1 MVGVDAGG
9 KVIIVNKDLKGRV
22 VKTSERVAYLVPI
35 LLGVLF
41 GVCSFVGVHGG
52 RLEIRNIILY
62 ADVIFFAA
70 LFVIIFHGAIKL
82 VKKIKR
88 HPCNL
93 DTPFD
98 FCKHLKLDWSLKS
111 VIVSW
116 GIISICWIPYAIIFF
131 PGTYWF
137 DTSWQLV
144 QFFDPNT
151 PITDHHPFALTYL
164 LGFFAVLGKSLLD
177 NAVYGLYILVIL
189 QTAVS
194 ALSLASITCYLTRF
208 KVPWKIRFI
217 VIAFFALFPFLPC
230 LAMSLAKDT
239 IATPFFVFFSIMFCE
254 IWMTRGNVLAS
265 PLFDVL
271 LIVDIVF
278 ASAVKKTGMY
288 VIMLSLLLLAFIVKT
303 WLMKAGVVTIA
314 LIPYLTVGL
323 IAPTFIFPVLHIEP
337 GENSE
342 MLAVPMQQVANVVR
356 NHPSSLSNKELDEIQ
371 EIYQQD
377 TERLRGAYC
386 WYVSDPIKGQRI
398 PPEDV
403 HKLGKLW
410 LRQLLTHPT
419 DMAAGWAGLSA
430 SWFSFAVASKDGAK
444 QNSMVV
450 LSGSSHHHPGVNQF
464 MSWPDSTKG
473 GQAFGRFYEQTLL
486 TLPIA
491 GVLFQKALWASILP
505 FFLIFVSVRSRS
517 WWRMLILNM
526 PIMVTLLTLVAGPT
540 SAYGEAVRYV
550 LPLVYTLPLFLCIS
564 LSLLEQGEPEQ

>member
-1 MVGVDAGG
+1 M
-9 KVIIVNKDLKGRV
+9 NKDLKGRV
-22 VKTSERVAYLVPI
+22 VRTSERVAYLVPI

-278 ASAVKKTGMY
+278 ASAVKKLACT
-288 VIMLSLLLLAFIVKT
+288 LSCSVFCC
-303 WLMKAGVVTIA
+303 W
-314 LIPYLTVGL
+314 
-323 IAPTFIFPVLHIEP
+323 H
-337 GENSE
+337 
-342 MLAVPMQQVANVVR
+342 
-356 NHPSSLSNKELDEIQ
+356 SS
-371 EIYQQD
+371 
-377 TERLRGAYC
+377 
-386 WYVSDPIKGQRI
+386 
-398 PPEDV
+398 
-403 HKLGKLW
+403 
-410 LRQLLTHPT
+410 
-419 DMAAGWAGLSA
+419 
-430 SWFSFAVASKDGAK
+430 
-444 QNSMVV
+444 
-450 LSGSSHHHPGVNQF
+450 
-464 MSWPDSTKG
+464 
-473 GQAFGRFYEQTLL
+473 
-486 TLPIA
+486 
-491 GVLFQKALWASILP
+491 
-505 FFLIFVSVRSRS
+505 
-517 WWRMLILNM
+517 
-526 PIMVTLLTLVAGPT
+526 
-540 SAYGEAVRYV
+540 
-550 LPLVYTLPLFLCIS
+550 
-564 LSLLEQGEPEQ
+564 